1 MRRLTGGREY
11 FEILRQSVHTVEKP
25 ASSTVE
31 PVDNLRPRIVAAT
44 ARCYH
49 RPRYSRV
56 GVGATDLENDRSVK
70 NSDRSSV
77 VAAEAVISASFAAHL
92 PAQRQTLRSEPAS
105 SMESQGRTFHR
116 ESGSSE

>member
-1 MRRLTGGREY
+1 MGDQGCS
-11 FEILRQSVHTVEKP
+11 EIFRQSVHTVEKP

-31 PVDNLRPRIVAAT
+31 PVDNPQTRVVAAP

-49 RPRYSRV
+49 RPRYSHV
-56 GVGATDLENDRSVK
+56 GVSATDLENDRSVK

-77 VAAEAVISASFAAHL
+77 VWTEAVISAPSAVHP
-92 PAQRQTLRSEPAS
+92 PAQRQMLTSEPTLS
-105 SMESQGRTFHR
+105 VESQGRTFHR